1 MTDVFQVN
9 WKPLSSQEYLDAA
22 RKATDLIWL
31 GRSAYVP
38 IPGVPIILQ
47 VATDQDLID
56 LFNLLDIKTRRYEI
70 NQSYDEWKEFSN
82 SCFTVWYKNN
92 KGWKDVG
99 AQNYMLSE
107 LVSEKIPKNDSDFM
121 RTRDF
126 ENDIIVTAYDTK
138 KDKRLIIDGI
148 HRAAIL
154 TSETEKQCSMPSA
167 RIYECYGDNVD
178 KIFPCDFSHL

>member
-1 MTDVFQVN
+1 
-9 WKPLSSQEYLDAA
+9 
-22 RKATDLIWL
+22 
-31 GRSAYVP
+31 
-38 IPGVPIILQ
+38 
-47 VATDQDLID
+47 
-56 LFNLLDIKTRRYEI
+56 
-70 NQSYDEWKEFSN
+70 
-82 SCFTVWYKNN
+82 
-92 KGWKDVG
+92 
-99 AQNYMLSE
+99 MLSE

-154 TSETEKQCSMPSA
+154 TPETEKQCSMPSA